1 MFLEVLKS
9 LGSLCL
15 LPLGFGVLLLLLFIA
30 YCILFAW
37 LSLFPV
43 FSGHFKLMSKVWF
56 LGLRVVT
63 TGNVW
68 KMAGIG
74 VVILLVA
81 SIFS

>member
-1 MFLEVLKS
+1 MLLEGFKS
-9 LGSLCL
+9 LGSLFL

-74 VVILLVA
+74 VVILLVT
-81 SIFS
+81 SILS

>member
-81 SIFS
+81 SILS